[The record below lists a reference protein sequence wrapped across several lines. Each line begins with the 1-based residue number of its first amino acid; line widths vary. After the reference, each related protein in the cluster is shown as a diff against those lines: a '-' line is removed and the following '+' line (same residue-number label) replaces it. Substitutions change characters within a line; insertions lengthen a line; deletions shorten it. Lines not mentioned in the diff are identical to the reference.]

1 MLRIREKSSRTVV
14 TLKIFIVQPGLS
26 KAAVSRAQLEL
37 LGVTENYLKET
48 FAVPFGVIAS
58 K

>member
-1 MLRIREKSSRTVV
+1 M
-14 TLKIFIVQPGLS
+14 
-26 KAAVSRAQLEL
+26 VSRAQLEL

-58 K
+58 D